1 MRKCSKCHQDKRN
14 ADFYQDKTLASG
26 YKSRC
31 KTCIKRGV
39 MAATA
44 KNRSLKRDVVLN
56 IFELTKEQ
64 VAKLT
69 PRQKITMKDLL
80 NLKYAN
86 YHLDKLSYSK
96 DEKARYEE
104 FMKVRRKL
112 SYYRRNCS
120 YKLMMHRIRLEEL
133 TCNSV

>member
-26 YKSRC
+26 FKSRC
-31 KTCIKRGV
+31 KTCIKKGV

-44 KNRSLKRDVVLN
+44 KNKSLKRDVVLN

-64 VAKLT
+64 IAKLT
-69 PRQKITMKDLL
+69 PRQKRTMRDLL
-80 NLKYAN
+80 KLKYAN
-86 YHLDKLSYSK
+86 YHTDRISYTP
-96 DEKARYEE
+96 DEQVRYEE

-120 YKLMMHRIRLEEL
+120 YKRIMEQINRNK
-133 TCNSV
+133 TDCITA